1 MMQLEQINLFLI
13 VIILVLV
20 YYLFM
25 KNEKVEHMSNISNIN
40 MEAIQMVSSMYNN
53 GILNVDNL
61 KVNGSLDVVGNTN
74 LH

>member
-1 MMQLEQINLFLI
+1 MQLEQINLFLI